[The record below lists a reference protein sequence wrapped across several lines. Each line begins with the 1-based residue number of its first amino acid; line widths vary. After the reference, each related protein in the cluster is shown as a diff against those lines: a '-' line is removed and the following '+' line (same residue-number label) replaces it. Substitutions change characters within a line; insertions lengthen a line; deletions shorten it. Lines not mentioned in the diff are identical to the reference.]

1 MGNDAAIALVLVAG
15 TVLCSSCSLSSIVAA
30 KNKTA
35 PSKGS
40 PQGVVSAAV
49 SAVADVVAST
59 AKDAGSA
66 VAGGVKNA
74 AKTTKTAVES
84 ASKKTT
90 SDLKKISADA
100 KAKKATPA
108 PTTAPP
114 PSKGGA
120 VGYSFDS
127 GAALAALNALRA
139 TDGAKPLVIDP
150 TLMAGAQ
157 ARANQ
162 GSFPHDTNDY
172 QKAGAS
178 ECLSLECS
186 GSGDDVIK
194 WSLAKLYTFEKE
206 GKQNATA
213 PGSSCYA
220 VIPSDQGHYKILS
233 DKTGTHTKL
242 GIGLAK
248 PKTFSGGPVPSHMNA
263 LVTWWLV

>member
-15 TVLCSSCSLSSIVAA
+15 AVLCSSCSLSSIVAS
-30 KNKTA
+30 KNKTTSA
-35 PSKGS
+35 KGA

-49 SAVADVVAST
+49 SAVTDVVAST

-74 AKTTKTAVES
+74 AKTTKTAVDS
-84 ASKKTT
+84 AAKKTT
-90 SDLKKISADA
+90 SDLNKVSADA
-100 KAKKATPA
+100 KAKKT
-108 PTTAPP
+108 TTAPAAASP

-127 GAALAALNALRA
+127 GAALATLNALRA
-139 TDGAKPLVIDP
+139 ADGAKPLVVDP
-150 TLMAGAQ
+150 ALMASAQ

-186 GSGDDVIK
+186 GSGDDVIQ

-213 PGSSCYA
+213 PGSPCYA

-233 DKTGTHTKL
+233 DKSGPHTKL

-248 PKTFSGGPVPSHMNA
+248 PKTFSGGPVPSHMTH
-263 LVTWWLV
+263 LCVWWLK